1 MEKLFLL
8 LKSKRNLKR
17 QLLLLVLAA
26 TAMIAVGCTPS
37 ETPISDDTESGFED
51 VIDSNDYVA
60 EEAMT
65 PINVENLDAEA
76 EILTNLLTEKGI
88 DVGFEDVRATLL
100 HLNKDSFTDDEYFS
114 LFEETN
120 DPEQEPAINYVFQ
133 EITGHNVHCVH
144 SGDLSG
150 LIDLKVFCRDA
161 GSYKLIKGLNQYSS
175 SIAKIVIDNP
185 KNLDS
190 KIKENLDPFNALLTD
205 NKQVKI
211 DNEIFSLEDLDDG
224 SKALILQTGMLTYNY
239 VNNVC
244 QSEYLTDDTKAYCDD
259 ITDLCSILCD
269 DSYTRILNISLFKAE
284 HFETALK

>member
-37 ETPISDDTESGFED
+37 ETPIADDTESGFED

-76 EILTNLLTEKGI
+76 EILTNSLTEKGI

-114 LFEETN
+114 LFESNEDEKEKVRTVLN
-120 DPEQEPAINYVFQ
+120 AVL
-133 EITGHNVHCVH
+133 GHNNASVRNGKA
-144 SGDLSG
+144 GD
-150 LIDLKVFCRDA
+150 IVNFKIFCRNAREYRIIEKFDYEI
-161 GSYKLIKGLNQYSS
+161 SLV
-175 SIAKIVIDNP
+175 AKTIVDNP
-185 KNLDS
+185 KSLDS
-190 KIKENLDPFNALLTD
+190 EIRTQLEPLYNFLDIEQITIGGETFKFEELNDETKI
-205 NKQVKI
+205 
-211 DNEIFSLEDLDDG
+211 
-224 SKALILQTGMLTYNY
+224 LILYFGLQVENY
-239 VNNVC
+239 VNNIC
-244 QSEYLTDDTKAYCDD
+244 DSEYLTDETKEFCEDIDD
-259 ITDLCSILCD
+259 WSFILSR
-269 DSYTRILNISLFKAE
+269 DSWYTLRDNTSKQ
-284 HFETALK
+284 H

>member
-37 ETPISDDTESGFED
+37 ETPIADDTESGFED
-51 VIDSNDYVA
+51 VIDSNDYA
-60 EEAMT
+60 TEETMT
-65 PINVENLDAEA
+65 PITVENLDSEA

-100 HLNKDSFTDDEYFS
+100 HLNKESFTDDDYYA

-120 DPEQEPAINYVFQ
+120 DPEQESAINYVFQ
-133 EITGHNVHCVH
+133 EITVHNVRCVR
-144 SGDLSG
+144 SGDLSD
-150 LIDLKVFCRDA
+150 LIDLKVFCRNA

-175 SIAKIVIDNP
+175 SIAKIVIDNS

-190 KIKENLDPFNALLTD
+190 KIKENLDPFNTLLTD

-224 SKALILQTGMLTYNY
+224 SKTLILQTGMLTYNY

-259 ITDLCSILCD
+259 IKDLCFILCA
-269 DSYTRILNISLFKAE
+269 DSYNRILNISLFKAE
-284 HFETALK
+284 YFETALK